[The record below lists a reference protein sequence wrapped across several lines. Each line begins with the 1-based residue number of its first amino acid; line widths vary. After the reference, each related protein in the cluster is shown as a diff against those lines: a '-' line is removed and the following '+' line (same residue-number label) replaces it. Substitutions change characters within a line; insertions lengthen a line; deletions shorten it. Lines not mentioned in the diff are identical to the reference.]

1 MELKYCIFDM
11 DGTLVDSMAH
21 WKNLEYEFLEA
32 KGITEDINE
41 VLKEIQ
47 HMTIPAAMEYFITRF
62 GFEGTVDSLTEEF
75 NALMAAHYASDVE
88 VKPGVPAYL
97 DALQAK
103 GVKMCIASATSVPLV
118 TICLERLGLAK
129 YFEFLLSCVDVNASK
144 DKPDVFLE
152 AARRLGAKPEETAVF
167 EDSLV
172 ASTSAKSAGFYVV
185 GIYDENSKHNW
196 PAIKE
201 LADELIEDWETV

>member
-1 MELKYCIFDM
+1 M
-11 DGTLVDSMAH
+11 
-21 WKNLEYEFLEA
+21 
-32 KGITEDINE
+32 
-41 VLKEIQ
+41 
-47 HMTIPAAMEYFITRF
+47 
-62 GFEGTVDSLTEEF
+62 
-75 NALMAAHYASDVE
+75 
-88 VKPGVPAYL
+88 
-97 DALQAK
+97 
-103 GVKMCIASATSVPLV
+103 
-118 TICLERLGLAK
+118 
-129 YFEFLLSCVDVNASK
+129 NASK

-201 LADELIEDWETV
+201 LADELIEDWEKV

>member
-1 MELKYCIFDM
+1 MQHKYCIFDM
-11 DGTLVDSMAH
+11 DGTLVDSMGH
-21 WKNLEYEFLEA
+21 WKNLEREFLLS
-32 KGITEDINE
+32 KQVDEDVDE
-41 VLKEIQ
+41 VLKVIQ
-47 HMTIPAAMEYFITRF
+47 HMTIPAAMEYFIGRF
-62 GFEGTVDSLTEEF
+62 GFEGTVESLTEEF

-97 DALQAK
+97 EKLREN

-118 TICLERLGLAK
+118 TICLERLGLAQ

-152 AARRLGAKPEETAVF
+152 AARRLGGTPAETAVF

-172 ASTSAKSAGFYVV
+172 ASTTAKAAGFYVM
-185 GIYDENSKHNW
+185 GIYDKYSEHNW
-196 PAIKE
+196 PAIQE
-201 LADELIEDWETV
+201 LADELIVDWEKV